1 MQAYKK
7 ISALGTEVEF
17 YLQSDSKIDLEQD
30 FLELGL
36 LINKF
41 NQLFNRFSESSELS
55 RLNKATGSFPA
66 NPELTKILLVAKD
79 FYNLTGGIF
88 DPTILQTLEEQGYDR
103 SFDSSDFSSS
113 SQLVERQPKTIDFKR
128 IIINAENNYITK
140 PLELKI
146 DLGGIG
152 KGYIVDKLVKYLKDK
167 GYKNFWISAGGD
179 MYLSGLTTDGQAYQ
193 IGVQNPLKVESD
205 LFNIMMTTQELAVA
219 TSGIAKR
226 QWLDKQGRSFNHL
239 IDPRTGSSVNN
250 GLLAATVISD
260 QVVKADIY
268 AKTVL
273 ILGEKEG
280 ISFINQ
286 QENSEALI
294 IDQDLKVSL
303 SKNMNKYLTKI

>member
-7 ISALGTEVEF
+7 IQALGTEVEF
-17 YLQSDSKIDLEQD
+17 YLQSDLKIDLEPD
-30 FLELGL
+30 FLELSL
-36 LINKF
+36 LIDKF
-41 NQLFNRFSESSELS
+41 DQLFNRFSASSELS
-55 RLNKATGSFPA
+55 RLNKATNNFQA

-88 DPTILQTLEEQGYDR
+88 DPTILRTLEEQGYDR
-103 SFDSSDFSSS
+103 SFDSLDLGGSNE
-113 SQLVERQPKTIDFKR
+113 LIERRPKTIDFKQ
-128 IIINAENNYITK
+128 IIINAENNFITK
-140 PLELKI
+140 PPELKI

-152 KGYIVDKLVKYLKDK
+152 KGYIVDKLVKHLKDK

-179 MYLSGLTTDGQAYQ
+179 MYLSGLTADGQTYQ
-193 IGVQNPLKVESD
+193 IGVQNPLKIASD
-205 LFNIMMTTQELAVA
+205 LFNIAMTAQELAVA

-226 QWLDKQGRSFNHL
+226 QWSDKHGHRFNHL
-239 IDPRTGSSVNN
+239 IDPRTRSSVNN

-268 AKTVL
+268 AKTIL

-280 ISFINQ
+280 ISFIDQ

-294 IDQDLKVSL
+294 IDRNLKVSL